1 MKQSIR
7 AKRMAKHHRRLS
19 QVSKLNLVSLMDI
32 FTILVFFLLVNSGD
46 VEVLQADKSIKLP
59 ASFSEKIPENNLVVL
74 ISAEDVVV
82 AGQPVGKVS
91 ELTASKTDHFEPL
104 TRELKYQAEKSGPL
118 KEKDQITGRP
128 VTILAD
134 QKVPYELL
142 KKVMATCAAAEYRD
156 ISLAVTKK
164 ELPANANEG
173 G

>member
-59 ASFSEKIPENNLVVL
+59 ASFSEEIPENNLVVL

-91 ELTASKTDHFEPL
+91 DLVASKTDKFEPL
-104 TRELKYQAEKSGPL
+104 S
-118 KEKDQITGRP
+118 KE
-128 VTILAD
+128 
-134 QKVPYELL
+134 
-142 KKVMATCAAAEYRD
+142 
-156 ISLAVTKK
+156 
-164 ELPANANEG
+164 
-173 G
+173 

>member
-59 ASFSEKIPENNLVVL
+59 ASFSEEIPENNLVVL

-82 AGQPVGKVS
+82 AGQPVGKVAD
-91 ELTASKTDHFEPL
+91 LVASKTDKFEPL
-104 TRELKYQAEKSGPL
+104 TKELKYLAEKAGPL
-118 KEKDQITGRP
+118 KEEDRLTGRP

-134 QKVPYELL
+134 QKIPYELL
-142 KKVMATCAAAEYRD
+142 KKVMATCAGAEYRD

-164 ELPANANEG
+164 ELPANGNG
-173 G
+173 GG